1 MERAKKQNTDG
12 KIGAGKFF
20 AWQTRGA
27 SAAVNFIILSF
38 VTIYCTDALKMNPAV
53 VGGLLAGSKIIDAIT
68 DLFAGY
74 LVDKTNTRWG
84 KGRPY
89 EWCIVIEWILTIL
102 MYAIPPRSFLRREGC
117 LAAGN
122 LCTDQQCMYHTSE
135 CCPEPVYD
143 PRF

>member
-1 MERAKKQNTDG
+1 M
-12 KIGAGKFF
+12 I
-20 AWQTRGA
+20 
-27 SAAVNFIILSF
+27 
-38 VTIYCTDALKMNPAV
+38 
-53 VGGLLAGSKIIDAIT
+53 VGPVEEATVAEACCADCE
-68 DLFAGY
+68 
-74 LVDKTNTRWG
+74 
-84 KGRPY
+84 GRPY